1 MNKEVKLTISGLH
14 TDAEE
19 EHASVETVVEAQ
31 YFKRGDSHYLLYEE
45 MQEGFD
51 KPSQN
56 RMKFRENL
64 LELNRKGLMET
75 HMVFEEG
82 KTHMT
87 NYATPYGQMVLGIQ
101 TKRIQVQELENRIL
115 VNGEYRLEADGEYLE
130 DSRITL
136 QIEEK

>member
-14 TDAEE
+14 TDTEAA
-19 EHASVETVVEAQ
+19 HASVETVVEAQ
-31 YFKRGDSHYLLYEE
+31 YFKRGNSHYLLYEE

-56 RMKFRENL
+56 RIKFREDL

-87 NYATPYGQMVLGIQ
+87 NYSTPYGQMVLGIH
-101 TKRIQVQELENRIL
+101 TKSIQVQEQENRIL
-115 VNGEYRLEADGEYLE
+115 VNVEYQLEADGEYLE
-130 DSRITL
+130 DSRIIL
-136 QIEEK
+136 RIE